1 MPAAGAELADL
12 AGAAHRGGPRRL
24 PGRGGGEVRRRGGG
38 RRRARRDRHGQMRCP
53 RTELHFRRR
62 RHLRDRI
69 RRARRYRA
77 PTPSAPPSPPGSRGR
92 SCPRAA
98 NPGCGKSTPTCGPE
112 GKSGPLVRTLASHE
126 SYYARW
132 AESWEFQALLKAR
145 TIAGDTELGARYEAA
160 VAPLIWSSAGREG
173 FVESVR
179 SMRRR
184 VTEHIPADEEQRQI
198 KLGRGGLRDVE
209 FTVQLL
215 QLVHGKS
222 DETLR
227 CRDTTSAIAAL
238 SAGGYIGR
246 SDAAEFDRDYR
257 YLRLLEHRIQL
268 FQLRRTHLMPVKEA
282 SLRSLAKAV
291 LGPFSAERP
300 KPGRPGRRLAK
311 NQALRPRTA
320 RTHLLPPAAE
330 YRRHAEQRRG
340 TPDPGSRPGPPRR
353 PGLPRSARRHAAHRG
368 PHRRREPARRTPA
381 PAPAHPAGLARRRRG
396 PRRRAAR
403 LPARQRGPR
412 HNPLVPGHAPGF
424 DGRGRAALPRA
435 RQLPADRGPAGGF
448 ARISGVAGHGQG
460 TGAAELRIPMA

>member
-1 MPAAGAELADL
+1 MSTSRE
-12 AGAAHRGGPRRL
+12 
-24 PGRGGGEVRRRGGG
+24 PGLWEVD
-38 RRRARRDRHGQMRCP
+38 AN
-53 RTELHFRRR
+53 
-62 RHLRDRI
+62 LR
-69 RRARRYRA
+69 
-77 PTPSAPPSPPGSRGR
+77 
-92 SCPRAA
+92 
-98 NPGCGKSTPTCGPE
+98 PE

-145 TIAGDTELGARYEAA
+145 TIAGDTVLGARYEAA
-160 VAPLIWSSAGREG
+160 VTPLIWSSAGREG

-179 SMRRR
+179 AMRRR

-222 DETLR
+222 DESLR

-268 FQLRRTHLMPVKEA
+268 FQLRRTHLMPVNEA

-300 KPGRPGRRLAK
+300 KPDALVAAWRKTKRSVRELHERIFYRPLLNTVATLSSEEARLTPEAAQGRLA
-311 NQALRPRTA
+311 ALGYLDPR
-320 RTHLLPPAAE
+320 
-330 YRRHAEQRRG
+330 
-340 TPDPGSRPGPPRR
+340 
-353 PGLPRSARRHAAHRG
+353 RRHAAHRG
-368 PHRRREPARRTPA
+368 PHRRRQPARGAPA

-403 LPARQRGPR
+403 LPAGQRGPR
-412 HNPLVPGHAPGF
+412 HNALVPGHAPGF

-448 ARISGVAGHGQG
+448 ARIRGVAGHGQG
-460 TGAAELRIPMA
+460 TGAAQLRIPMA